1 LQQQTLTSV
10 STVLRSLIP
19 HFCLLPQV
27 AKDAEDGDDDVADD
41 VAEGDSHRKLSRSS
55 NSSGDRRKN
64 RSGEAVYRAPRL
76 AATPYE
82 EEAAAVKADKKAAR
96 RKDKLRK
103 GEILETLQ
111 AEFGDRPEVVR
122 AGAGLVSEQ
131 DRAAMDA
138 EDSERRDFE
147 EDHMIRLVSHLL
159 FS

>member
-1 LQQQTLTSV
+1 MLTSV
-10 STVLRSLIP
+10 STVLHYLIP
-19 HFCLLPQV
+19 HLCLLLKV

-41 VAEGDSHRKLSRSS
+41 VAGDSHRKLSRS
-55 NSSGDRRKN
+55 SSGDRRKN

-159 FS
+159 FC

>member
-1 LQQQTLTSV
+1 V
-10 STVLRSLIP
+10 
-19 HFCLLPQV
+19 
-27 AKDAEDGDDDVADD
+27 DGD
-41 VAEGDSHRKLSRSS
+41 VAEGDSHRKQSRSS
-55 NSSGDRRKN
+55 GDAPRRKN

-122 AGAGLVSEQ
+122 AGAGLLSEQ

-147 EDHMIRLVSHLL
+147 EDHMIRLVSCCCCY
-159 FS
+159 